1 MDDIGGILGMSLKFC
16 ECTLGV
22 KYRVINADGSVS
34 GGPMYYLSRGLKE
47 IGLNRLGKFLA
58 IMFSICCIGGAL
70 GGGNMFQANQS
81 YQQFVSITGGKE
93 SFFYNNAW
101 LYGLVLA
108 LILGAVIIGGIKSIA
123 KVTEKLVPLMATI
136 YIFCALIIIFINLD
150 MVGNAINLIFIG
162 AFTGEGI
169 AGGLIGVLIQ
179 GFKRAAFSN
188 EAGLGSAPIA
198 HSAVKTNYPITEGY
212 VALLEPFIDTVIIC
226 TMTALVIIITGMHLN
241 TEGYGGIE
249 LTSKAFAKDISWFPY
264 ILAISAI
271 LFAFSTMISWSYY
284 GLKSWTYL
292 FGKSRTKENIFKI
305 IFCCFVIIGASL
317 NLGSVI
323 DLSDSMIFLMAL
335 FNIIGVYLLVSK
347 VKEELIDYKRIK
359 SSE

>member
-1 MDDIGGILGMSLKFC
+1 
-16 ECTLGV
+16 
-22 KYRVINADGSVS
+22 
-34 GGPMYYLSRGLKE
+34 
-47 IGLNRLGKFLA
+47 
-58 IMFSICCIGGAL
+58 
-70 GGGNMFQANQS
+70 MFQANQS
-81 YQQFVSITGGKE
+81 YQQFVGITGGE
-93 SFFYNNAW
+93 NSHFYNNAW
-101 LYGLVLA
+101 LYGLILA
-108 LILGAVIIGGIKSIA
+108 ILLGTVIIGGIKSIA
-123 KVTEKLVPLMATI
+123 KVTEKLVPFMAAI
-136 YIFCALIIIFINLD
+136 YILCALVIIILNFELI
-150 MVGNAINLIFIG
+150 GTAFQLIFVG

-169 AGGLIGVLIQ
+169 TGGLIGVLIQ

-249 LTSKAFAKDISWFPY
+249 LTSQAFAKDISWFPY
-264 ILAISAI
+264 ILAVSAI

-292 FGKSRTKENIFKI
+292 FGKSKTKENVFKI
-305 IFCCFVIIGASL
+305 IFCIFVIIGSSL
-317 NLGSVI
+317 NLASVV

-335 FNIIGVYLLVSK
+335 FNIVGVYLLISK
-347 VKEELIDYKRIK
+347 VKEELIDYK
-359 SSE
+359 E

>member
-1 MDDIGGILGMSLKFC
+1 
-16 ECTLGV
+16 
-22 KYRVINADGSVS
+22 
-34 GGPMYYLSRGLKE
+34 MYYLSRGLKE
-47 IGLNRLGKFLA
+47 IGYNKLGRFLA

-81 YQQFVSITGGKE
+81 YQQFVSITGGAN
-93 SFFYNNAW
+93 SFFDNNAW
-101 LYGLVLA
+101 LYGVILA
-108 LILGAVIIGGIKSIA
+108 TILGIVIIGGIKSIA
-123 KVTEKLVPLMATI
+123 KVTEKLVPLMAAI
-136 YIFCALIIIFINLD
+136 YIICALIIIFMNFD
-150 MVGNAINLIFIG
+150 MIGNAFNLIFIG

-226 TMTALVIIITGMHLN
+226 TMTALVIIITGMHMN

-249 LTSKAFAKDISWFPY
+249 LTSKAFAKDIFWFPY
-264 ILAISAI
+264 ILGISAI

-292 FGKSRTKENIFKI
+292 FGKSQAKENTFKI
-305 IFCCFVIIGASL
+305 IFCFFVVIGSSL

-323 DLSDSMIFLMAL
+323 DISDSMIFLMAL
-335 FNIIGVYLLVSK
+335 FNILGVYLLVSK
-347 VKEELIDYKRIK
+347 VKEGLNNYKRV
-359 SSE
+359 ETNE